1 MSVLFRPWN
10 RKKEEKPPD
19 AGAEAS
25 TVQRSLA
32 LNALF
37 HQFRGERKYTI
48 LDLGPPVGAN
58 IDFFSQFT
66 CRLHIEDLY
75 DTLTSFDYFS
85 PEDGFSYDA
94 VFSYLLTYDK
104 NYRFD
109 FILAWD
115 LFNYLDREILRH
127 LARHLGKF
135 SRKGT
140 LLFTLFSA
148 NRHIP
153 ETPYRFRILDTE
165 SLLYQGRSS
174 VLRACPRYEP
184 SDLAKLMPQFR
195 VFHSFVLRNGYREYI
210 FLYE

>member
-1 MSVLFRPWN
+1 MSGWFRPTK
-10 RKKEEKPPD
+10 KKEAEKKTEVGSEVSPIH
-19 AGAEAS
+19 
-25 TVQRSLA
+25 RSLA
-32 LNALF
+32 FNALF

-58 IDFFSQFT
+58 VDFFSQFT

-94 VFSYLLTYDK
+94 VFSYLFPYDR

-115 LFNYLDREILRH
+115 LFNYLDREVLKH
-127 LARHLGKF
+127 LAGHLGKF

-140 LLFTLFSA
+140 MLFGLVSA

-153 ETPYRFRILDTE
+153 ETPHRFRIVDSE
-165 SLLYQGRSS
+165 RLLYQVSSS
-174 VLRACPRYEP
+174 VLRDCPRYEP
-184 SDLAKLMPQFR
+184 SDLAQLMPHFR
-195 VFHSFVLRNGYREYI
+195 VFQSFVLRNGYREYI